1 MHNDKS
7 DLPCQLQKWLANE
20 KPPGEALEELI
31 VLLSP
36 SLAGHDP
43 MHPLDTM
50 QRLEAVSLRE
60 RARYALTPS
69 YVVDDGGGY
78 QPAEIPA
85 DVLVDF
91 KADVVALLSRLTAD
105 ADDCRLLTKR
115 QVSERLAVS
124 ERQVDYLRDRGDLRA
139 VRLGGSVRFR
149 VGDIQSFIQQKAVQ

>member
-1 MHNDKS
+1 MNDTKS
-7 DLPCQLQKWLANE
+7 PLESQLQKWLAIE
-20 KPPGEALEELI
+20 TPPGQALEELV

-43 MHPLDTM
+43 MSGLDTM

-69 YVVDDGGGY
+69 YVVDDGDGY

-91 KADVVALLSRLTAD
+91 KADVAALLSRLTAD
-105 ADDCRLLTKR
+105 GDDCRLLTKR
-115 QVSERLAVS
+115 EAADRLHISERKL
-124 ERQVDYLRDRGDLRA
+124 DYLRKRGGLQ
-139 VRLGGSVRFR
+139 VVKLGGSVRFR
-149 VGDIQSFIQQKAVQ
+149 VGDIQTLIRKAAQ